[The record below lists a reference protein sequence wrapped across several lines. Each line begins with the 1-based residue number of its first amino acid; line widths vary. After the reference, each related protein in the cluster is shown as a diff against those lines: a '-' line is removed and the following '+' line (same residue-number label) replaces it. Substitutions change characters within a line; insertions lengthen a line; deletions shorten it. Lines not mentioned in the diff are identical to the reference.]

1 MKEESEIERPLPSNI
16 SSSKTLEKYK
26 KRLLFQVVA
35 IFSICLVVIL
45 ERIFYQVII
54 ESEEKVLAAL
64 QVSTDLV
71 NKNADGSISPNEIT
85 NGFLTFFAALSD
97 FRIQFLLVTHFFIT
111 FYVAVDAYLTT
122 KVLYSTM
129 GVIYLVSV
137 LQLFYGGARPFWTT
151 DQVMSS
157 SCL

>member
-1 MKEESEIERPLPSNI
+1 M
-16 SSSKTLEKYK
+16 
-26 KRLLFQVVA
+26 
-35 IFSICLVVIL
+35 
-45 ERIFYQVII
+45 
-54 ESEEKVLAAL
+54 

-71 NKNADGSISPNEIT
+71 NKNADGSISPVEIT

-111 FYVAVDAYLTT
+111 FYVAVDSYLTT

-151 DQVMSS
+151 DQIMSS